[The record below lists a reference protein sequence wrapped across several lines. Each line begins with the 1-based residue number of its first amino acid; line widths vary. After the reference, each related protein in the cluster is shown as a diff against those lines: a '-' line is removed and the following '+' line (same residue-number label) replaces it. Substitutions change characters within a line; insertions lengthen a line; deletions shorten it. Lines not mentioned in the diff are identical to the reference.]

1 MTDYIF
7 LYIGIGLLM
16 GSMMFSFYPNAIISG
31 LVGLA
36 FCMISLI
43 LDILSPSN
51 RHIIDK
57 RRTTSDSCR
66 NLGGKDGK

>member
-16 GSMMFSFYPNAIISG
+16 GAMIFSFYPNAIISG
-31 LVGLA
+31 LVGLI

-51 RHIIDK
+51 RHILDVS
-57 RRTTSDSCR
+57 RSSEVGR
-66 NLGGKDGK
+66 